1 MRSSLMDI
9 KKEIRKLAKI
19 SETDYP
25 LMSLYLNTKWED
37 EKQRGRVRLFVKNE
51 LKEAQ
56 KLIKEE
62 EKFRKSLQSDSEKIQ
77 RYIEG
82 LLHRAYDERFKGIA
96 IFACSGINAFI
107 IYRSSIPFE
116 NQFTISSKP
125 SLRQMVQIL
134 DENKSAIAVMV
145 DTDRAKIFEMSL
157 GEIHLESQIES
168 YVPGRHEQG
177 GWSQMRFQRHIRE
190 HMHQH
195 HKGVAEQLI
204 KLFDEERCE
213 NIVLIGQEHILA
225 TFRALL
231 PERVREKIKGDLSAE
246 FGEEPSSLAQ
256 KVIEYLHR
264 EYLKEEDTIIEELIE
279 TALARGA
286 ATVGLRD
293 TIEAINRSQVHRLVL
308 DRDLKKKGWQCTKC
322 LTLGEITTL
331 SCPFC
336 NSAIETIDLA
346 EEMVRS
352 VINRDG
358 EVDMVRDHPKL
369 SKYEGVGS
377 MLRFKS

>member
-1 MRSSLMDI
+1 MRSNLMDI

-19 SETDYP
+19 PETDYP
-25 LMSLYLNTKWED
+25 FLSLYLNTKWED

-56 KLIKEE
+56 KSIKEE
-62 EKFRKSLQSDSEKIQ
+62 EKIRKSLQNDSEKVQ

-82 LLHRAYDERFKGIA
+82 LIHRAYDERFKGIA
-96 IFACSGINAFI
+96 IFACSGIRTFI

-125 SLRQMVQIL
+125 SLRQLVEIS
-134 DENKSAIAVMV
+134 DESKSAIAVMV

-225 TFRALL
+225 SFRALL
-231 PERVREKIKGDLSAE
+231 PERVREKIKGDFSAK
-246 FGEEPSSLAQ
+246 FEEESSNLAE
-256 KVIEYLHR
+256 KVIEYLHG
-264 EYLKEEDTIIEELIE
+264 EYFKEEHTIIEEVIE
-279 TALARGA
+279 TALAQGA
-286 ATVGLRD
+286 AAVGLRD
-293 TIEAINRSQVHRLVL
+293 TIEAINRGQVHRLLL
-308 DRDLKKKGWQCTKC
+308 DSDLKRQGWQCIKC
-322 LTLGEITTL
+322 LALGDITPL

-336 NSAIETIDLA
+336 NSAIETVDLA
-346 EEMVRS
+346 EEMIRS

-358 EVDMVRDHPKL
+358 EVDMIKHHPEL
-369 SKYEGVGS
+369 NKYEGIGA
-377 MLRFKS
+377 MLRFK

>member
-1 MRSSLMDI
+1 MDM

-19 SETDYP
+19 PESDYP
-25 LMSLYLNTKWED
+25 FLSLYLNTKWED

-56 KLIKEE
+56 KSIKDEE
-62 EKFRKSLQSDSEKIQ
+62 RIKKSLQTDSEKIQ

-82 LLHRAYDERFKGIA
+82 LIHRAYDERFKGIA
-96 IFACSGINAFI
+96 IFACSGIDAFI
-107 IYRSSIPFE
+107 IYRSSISFQ

-125 SLRQMVQIL
+125 SLRQLVQIS

-157 GEIHLESQIES
+157 GEIHSESQIES

-204 KLFDEERCE
+204 KLFDEETCE
-213 NIVLIGQEHILA
+213 NIVLIGQEHTLA

-246 FGEEPSSLAQ
+246 FGEESSSLAQ
-256 KVIEYLHR
+256 KVVEYLHE
-264 EYLKEEDTIIEELIE
+264 EYFKEKDTIIEELIE

-286 ATVGLRD
+286 AAVGLRD
-293 TIEAINRSQVHRLVL
+293 TIEAINRGQVHRLVI
-308 DRDLKKKGWQCTKC
+308 DRELKRQGWQCIKC
-322 LTLGEITTL
+322 LALGEITAL
-331 SCPFC
+331 RCPFC
-336 NSAIETIDLA
+336 NSTIETVDLA
-346 EEMVRS
+346 EEMIRS

-358 EVDMVRDHPKL
+358 EVDMIRDHPEL
-369 SKYEGVGS
+369 SKYEGVGAL
-377 MLRFKS
+377 LRFK

>member
-1 MRSSLMDI
+1 MDI

-19 SETDYP
+19 PETDYP
-25 LMSLYLNTKWED
+25 FLSLYLNTKWED

-56 KLIKEE
+56 KSIKEE
-62 EKFRKSLQSDSEKIQ
+62 EKIRKSLQNDSEKVQ

-96 IFACSGINAFI
+96 IFACSGIRAFI

-125 SLRQMVQIL
+125 SLRQLVQIS

-204 KLFDEERCE
+204 KLFDEERWE

-225 TFRALL
+225 SFRALL
-231 PERVREKIKGDLSAE
+231 PERVREKIKGDLSAK
-246 FGEEPSSLAQ
+246 FEEESSNLAE
-256 KVIEYLHR
+256 KVIEYLHG
-264 EYLKEEDTIIEELIE
+264 EYFKEEHTIVEEVIE

-286 ATVGLRD
+286 AAVGLRD
-293 TIEAINRSQVHRLVL
+293 TIEAINRGQVHRLIL
-308 DRDLKKKGWQCTKC
+308 DSDLKRQGWQCIKC
-322 LTLGEITTL
+322 LALGDITPL

-336 NSAIETIDLA
+336 NSAIETVDLA
-346 EEMVRS
+346 EEMIRS

-358 EVDMVRDHPKL
+358 EVDMIKHHPEL
-369 SKYEGVGS
+369 NKYEGVGA
-377 MLRFKS
+377 MLRFK

>member
-1 MRSSLMDI
+1 MDI

-19 SETDYP
+19 PETDYP
-25 LMSLYLNTKWED
+25 FLSLYLNTKWED

-56 KLIKEE
+56 KSIKEE
-62 EKFRKSLQSDSEKIQ
+62 EKIRKSLQNDSEKVQ

-82 LLHRAYDERFKGIA
+82 LIHRAYDERFKGIA
-96 IFACSGINAFI
+96 IFACSGIRAFI

-125 SLRQMVQIL
+125 SLRQLVQIS

-225 TFRALL
+225 SFRALL
-231 PERVREKIKGDLSAE
+231 PERVREKIKGDLSAK
-246 FGEEPSSLAQ
+246 FEEESSNVAQ
-256 KVIEYLHR
+256 KVFEYLHG
-264 EYLKEEDTIIEELIE
+264 EYFKEEHTIIEEVIE

-286 ATVGLRD
+286 AAVGLRD
-293 TIEAINRSQVHRLVL
+293 TIEAINRGQVHRLVL
-308 DRDLKKKGWQCTKC
+308 DSDLKRQGWQCIKC
-322 LTLGEITTL
+322 LALGDITPL

-336 NSAIETIDLA
+336 NSAIETVDLA
-346 EEMVRS
+346 EEMIRS

-358 EVDMVRDHPKL
+358 EVDMIKDHPEL
-369 SKYEGVGS
+369 NKYEGVGA
-377 MLRFKS
+377 MLRFK

>member
-1 MRSSLMDI
+1 MDT

-19 SETDYP
+19 PETDYP
-25 LMSLYLNTKWED
+25 FISLYLNTKWED
-37 EKQRGRVRLFVKNE
+37 EKQRERVRLFVKNE

-56 KLIKEE
+56 KFVKEE
-62 EKFRKSLQSDSEKIQ
+62 KIRKSLQRDSEEIQ
-77 RYIEG
+77 RYIDG
-82 LLHRAYDERFKGIA
+82 VIHRTYDEGVNGIA
-96 IFACSGINAFI
+96 ILACSGIDAFI
-107 IYRSSIPFE
+107 IYRSSIPFD

-125 SLRQMVQIL
+125 SLRQLVQIS
-134 DENKSAIAVMV
+134 DEYRGAIAVMV

-195 HKGVAEQLI
+195 HRGVAEQLV
-204 KLFDEERCE
+204 KLFDNERCD

-231 PERVREKIKGDLSAE
+231 PERVRERIKGEFSAE
-246 FGEEPSSLAQ
+246 FEEESSSLAQ
-256 KVIEYLHR
+256 KVIEYLHG
-264 EYLKEEDTIIEELIE
+264 EYLKAEDYVIEELIE
-279 TALARGA
+279 AALARGA

-293 TIEAINRSQVHRLVL
+293 TIEAINRGKVHRLVL
-308 DRDLKKKGWQCTKC
+308 DRDLKRQGWQCTKC
-322 LTLGEITTL
+322 LALGEMTTL

-336 NSAIETIDLA
+336 NSNIETIELV
-346 EEMVRS
+346 EEMIRS

-358 EVDMVRDHPKL
+358 EVDIVKDTHKL
-369 SKYEGVGS
+369 SKYDVVGA
-377 MLRFKS
+377 MLRFK

>member
-1 MRSSLMDI
+1 MRSNLMDI
-9 KKEIRKLAKI
+9 RKEIRKLAKI
-19 SETDYP
+19 PETDYP
-25 LMSLYLNTKWED
+25 FLSIYLNTKWED

-56 KLIKEE
+56 KSIKEE
-62 EKFRKSLQSDSEKIQ
+62 EKIRKSLQNDSEKVQ

-82 LLHRAYDERFKGIA
+82 LIHRAYDERFKGIA
-96 IFACSGINAFI
+96 IFACSGIRTFI

-125 SLRQMVQIL
+125 SLRQLVQIS

-225 TFRALL
+225 SFRALL
-231 PERVREKIKGDLSAE
+231 PERVRDKIKGDFPAKFEEESSNLAE
-246 FGEEPSSLAQ
+246 
-256 KVIEYLHR
+256 KVIEYLHG
-264 EYLKEEDTIIEELIE
+264 EYFKEEHTIIEEVIE

-286 ATVGLRD
+286 AAVGLRN
-293 TIEAINRSQVHRLVL
+293 TIEAINRGQVHRLIL
-308 DRDLKKKGWQCTKC
+308 ESDLKRQGWQCIKC
-322 LTLGEITTL
+322 YALGDITPL

-336 NSAIETIDLA
+336 NSAIETVDLA
-346 EEMVRS
+346 EEMIRS

-358 EVDMVRDHPKL
+358 EVDMIKHHPEL
-369 SKYEGVGS
+369 NKYQAVAAS
-377 MLRFKS
+377 LRFT